1 MKCKDLIC
9 EGIRLDLFDGAAA
22 GGESGGG
29 MPSALAGAD
38 TGGTKTASPA
48 AAGRGEEQRRSA
60 ARGLTT
66 ERSGRIDGPGGRQT
80 AREVGGVRYPSGQ
93 PDAELDRPKK
103 TGEKTVLYGKQPEQ
117 AAGGQ
122 TEPPAAGEEARKG
135 VAPETAA
142 MPKEDHPE
150 GVREAPLGGDTREAK
165 RKAFLELVSSGGE
178 YKAQFDEQVQRII
191 SRRFQETK
199 DLERQVSGAKPI
211 LDLLAQRYGIT
222 DADSAK
228 LLAAV
233 EKDNAL
239 FAEAAEKAG
248 MTPEQWM
255 EFERMKRENQALR
268 EADRRSKADAFA
280 QSKVQGWFRQ
290 GEELKTDYPDF
301 DLAQEAADPRF
312 LSLLKAGIPVRHA
325 YEVIHMDRIKAAVAR
340 RQARTTEKQVVDGIR
355 AKGARPAEV
364 GMASASGFIIKDD
377 ASKLTRQDRAEI
389 ARRATM
395 GEKIRF

>member
-1 MKCKDLIC
+1 MKCKDFFC
-9 EGIRLDLFDGAAA
+9 EGIRLDLFDGGAAV
-22 GGESGGG
+22 GGEGTGGASSGQIGTDN
-29 MPSALAGAD
+29 S
-38 TGGTKTASPA
+38 GGTKAASPV
-48 AAGRGEEQRRSA
+48 AAGRG
-60 ARGLTT
+60 
-66 ERSGRIDGPGGRQT
+66 
-80 AREVGGVRYPSGQ
+80 
-93 PDAELDRPKK
+93 KK

-135 VAPETAA
+135 AAPETAA

-211 LDLLAQRYGIT
+211 LDKGDLLAQRYGIT

-290 GEELKTDYPDF
+290 GEELKTDYPGF

-325 YEVIHMDRIKAAVAR
+325 YEVVHMDQIKATVAQ

-364 GMASASGFIIKDD
+364 GMTSSSGFIIKDD